1 MRHAKRRSPDRLDIE
16 GNLMGL
22 RIASLNAWGGK
33 LHAPLMPYL
42 AEVDAD
48 LLCLQEVVR
57 TPDATGEWMFYRDRD
72 VELPQRANLFDEVAQ
87 ILPGHHAFFSPT
99 ARGDLFDGEDRI
111 LSSEFGLA
119 TYARK
124 SLPVIGQVSDFI
136 HGDFSA
142 HGWGPHPRARNAHA
156 VRVHDYK
163 GDKTFTVIQLHG
175 LRDPEGKGD
184 TPARDAQ
191 ADRLVELID
200 RIRRPGE
207 ALIVCGDFNLLPDSR
222 TFDWLKA
229 IGLTDLVTT
238 RGFTDTRTS
247 HYAKPGRYAD
257 YMLVSSEVEIARF
270 DVVAEPEVSDH
281 RALLLE
287 LA

>member
-1 MRHAKRRSPDRLDIE
+1 
-16 GNLMGL
+16 MGL
-22 RIASLNAWGGK
+22 RIISLNAWGGK

-42 AEVDAD
+42 ADARAD
-48 LLCLQEVVR
+48 VLCLQEVVR
-57 TPDATGEWMFYRDRD
+57 TPDTTSEWMFYRGHGE
-72 VELPQRANLFDEVAQ
+72 ELPQRANLFDEVAAT
-87 ILPGHHAFFSPT
+87 LPDHQAFFSPT
-99 ARGDLFDGEDRI
+99 AHGDLFDAEDRI

-119 TYARK
+119 TYVRK
-124 SLPVIGQVSDFI
+124 SLPVIGQLSDFI

-156 VRVHDYK
+156 VRVHDYEA
-163 GDKTFTVIQLHG
+163 DRTVTVIQLHG
-175 LRDPEGKGD
+175 LRDPDGKGD

-191 ADRLVELID
+191 ADRLVELIE

-222 TFDWLKA
+222 TFAWLAA

-238 RGFTDTRTS
+238 RGHTDTRTS

-257 YMLVSSEVEIARF
+257 YMLVSPEVEVARF

-287 LA
+287 LR